1 MQLLVPLRGP
11 RYRPAMAQVTVV
23 EMAARHMTTKHTE
36 FPKLAKAGAA
46 FYLCWL
52 AGFGVSYLLIYSR
65 FRWPYSH
72 FVVFFL
78 NQIFFYLQT
87 ALPHSFSTIGDNGH
101 FILSGSAAIFVGI
114 MFWLAAGFAFA
125 WFTRRL
131 RLYFIIPLAVISVF
145 VVLIAEQAAL
155 GLFGV
160 QIDVIAP

>member
-1 MQLLVPLRGP
+1 
-11 RYRPAMAQVTVV
+11 MAQVTVV
-23 EMAARHMTTKHTE
+23 DMAARHMTTKHTE

-72 FVVFFL
+72 
-78 NQIFFYLQT
+78 
-87 ALPHSFSTIGDNGH
+87 
-101 FILSGSAAIFVGI
+101 SAAIFVGI
-114 MFWLAAGFAFA
+114 LFWLAAGFAFA